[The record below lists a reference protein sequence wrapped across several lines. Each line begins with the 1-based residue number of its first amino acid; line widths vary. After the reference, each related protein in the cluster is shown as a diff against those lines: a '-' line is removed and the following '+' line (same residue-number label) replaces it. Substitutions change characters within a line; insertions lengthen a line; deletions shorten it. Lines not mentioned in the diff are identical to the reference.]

1 MITSA
6 LAEEEVLIQEIP
18 RRVKNNL
25 TAIISLIHLPLKDLQ
40 NRIRSNHSIGQNNG
54 KKG

>member
-6 LAEEEVLIQEIP
+6 LAEKEALIQEIP

-25 TAIISLIHLPLKDLQ
+25 TAIISLIHLQISSFDPAYLSL
-40 NRIRSNHSIGQNNG
+40 
-54 KKG
+54 